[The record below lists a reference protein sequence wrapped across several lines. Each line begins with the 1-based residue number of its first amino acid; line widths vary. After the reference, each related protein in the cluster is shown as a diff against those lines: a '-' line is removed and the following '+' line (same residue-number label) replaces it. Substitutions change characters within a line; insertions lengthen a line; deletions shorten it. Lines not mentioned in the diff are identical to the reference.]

1 MKIFTPLYDWAMK
14 AARHRYSSYY
24 LSLMSFAESIFFPI
38 PVDVMLA
45 PMALGTPKKAWFYA
59 ALATIFSVIGG
70 AIGYL
75 LGYLAYDTFV
85 LPAIEAVGY
94 QDKLVTV
101 EHWFS
106 EYGVWVIFVA
116 SFTPLPY
123 KLFTVTAGVMQMMF
137 LPFML
142 VSLVGRGLRFF
153 LVASIMKWGGE
164 KMEVKLRKWIDA
176 IGWAVLVLIVAIVAY
191 LH

>member
-1 MKIFTPLYDWAMK
+1 MKIFTPLYDWTMK
-14 AARHRYSSYY
+14 AARHQHSSYY
-24 LSLMSFAESIFFPI
+24 LSLMSFAESVFFPI

-45 PMALGTPKKAWFYA
+45 PMSLAKPHKAWHYA
-59 ALATIFSVIGG
+59 FLATLFSVAGG
-70 AIGYL
+70 ALGYL
-75 LGYLAYDTFV
+75 LGLFAYDSLV
-85 LPAIEAVGY
+85 LPAIEAAGY
-94 QDKLVTV
+94 QDKLITI
-101 EHWFS
+101 ERWFS

-123 KLFTVTAGVMQMMF
+123 KLFTVTAGVMNMVF

-153 LVASIMKWGGE
+153 LVAAIMKWGGQ
-164 KMEVKLRKWIDA
+164 KMEEKLRKWIDT
-176 IGWAVLVLIVAIVAY
+176 IGWVVLILIAIIVIY